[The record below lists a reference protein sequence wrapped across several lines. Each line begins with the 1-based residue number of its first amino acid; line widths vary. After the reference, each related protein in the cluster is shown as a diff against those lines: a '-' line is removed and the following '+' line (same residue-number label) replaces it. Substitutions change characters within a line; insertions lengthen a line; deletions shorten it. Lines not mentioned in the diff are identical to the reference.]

1 MDGGPKKIM
10 LTNLTLVNIDIDLM
24 QDQYLELINTTPA
37 DSIVWGLIE
46 ALGNAMESK
55 GISYEPSY

>member
-1 MDGGPKKIM
+1 MK
-10 LTNLTLVNIDIDLM
+10 TNITLVNIDIDLM
-24 QDQYLELINTTPA
+24 QDQYMELINTTPD

>member
-1 MDGGPKKIM
+1 M
-10 LTNLTLVNIDIDLM
+10 LTNITLVNIDIDLM
-24 QDQYLELINTTPA
+24 QEQYLELINTTPS

-55 GISYEPSY
+55 GVHYEPSY

>member
-1 MDGGPKKIM
+1 MI
-10 LTNLTLVNIDIDLM
+10 TNLTLHDVDIHLL
-24 QDQYLELINTTPA
+24 QEQYMELINTTPD

-55 GISYEPSY
+55 GMSYEPSY